1 MPDEIESR
9 RCSRIFYPFDL
20 ILPGW
25 MVVLK
30 KQKQS
35 PRANVMCVGVEITND
50 LENPSRTCTATDE
63 VKKGDDAS
71 LHDFH
76 FLRG

>member
-1 MPDEIESR
+1 MA
-9 RCSRIFYPFDL
+9 
-20 ILPGW
+20 
-25 MVVLK
+25 LK

-50 LENPSRTCTATDE
+50 LENPSRTRTATDE